1 MKARHGPSL
10 FSLNYNMAPEAVS
23 LIRRREADPHHGQ
36 GKRPRTGRID
46 LRIHCR
52 CLKISLAAGGVHR
65 FIVQTLLVARTL
77 ARVDSNAD
85 R

>member
-1 MKARHGPSL
+1 MKARHGPPL
-10 FSLNYNMAPEAVS
+10 FSLNYNMAPEAVRF
-23 LIRRREADPHHGQ
+23 IRRREADPHHGQ

-65 FIVQTLLVARTL
+65 LL
-77 ARVDSNAD
+77 
-85 R
+85 